1 MIDQQIS
8 KDNDFTILYL
18 FFNFCVKSDQFILI
32 RCYIFYFRGIDIIE
46 HVRSDG
52 INVGEDV

>member
-1 MIDQQIS
+1 MIDHRIIGS
-8 KDNDFTILYL
+8 IYPYPMLY
-18 FFNFCVKSDQFILI
+18 
-32 RCYIFYFRGIDIIE
+32 FYYRGIDIIE